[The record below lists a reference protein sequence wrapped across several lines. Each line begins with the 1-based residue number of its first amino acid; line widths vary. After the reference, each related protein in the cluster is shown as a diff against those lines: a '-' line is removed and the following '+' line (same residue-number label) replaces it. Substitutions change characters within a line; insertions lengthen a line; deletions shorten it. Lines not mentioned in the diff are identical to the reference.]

1 MDEPRPPDESYAAIV
16 LAGGAGSRLGG
27 VDKATI
33 DIDGRTLLD
42 RALAAVDQAARIVV
56 VGPTRPVP
64 EHVVVTQERPPGGG
78 PVAAVAAGLVA
89 LGELGDERLDERL
102 DLVVVLACDMPF
114 VDAGAVEQLVTAATT
129 RPGDGAAL
137 VDADGRRQHLAAA
150 YRIIPLRAALHAMGD
165 VDGAAMRHVVQRL
178 TMVEIEADPE
188 ITLDTDTWSDVRR
201 SQTLAQQRRA
211 QERAETRGE
220 QP

>member
-1 MDEPRPPDESYAAIV
+1 MDEPRRPDESYAAVV

-27 VDKATI
+27 VDKAAI

-42 RALAAVDQAARIVV
+42 RALAAVDQADRIVV
-56 VGPTRPVP
+56 VGPARPLP
-64 EHVVVTQERPPGGG
+64 DGVVATQEQPPGGG

-89 LGELGDERLDERL
+89 LSKRVDNDTEI
-102 DLVVVLACDMPF
+102 VVVLACDMPF
-114 VDAGAVEQLVTAATT
+114 VDAGAVEGLVGAATS
-129 RPGDGAAL
+129 RRGDGAAF
-137 VDADGRRQHLAAA
+137 VDAGGRRQHLAAA
-150 YRIIPLRAALHAMGD
+150 YRMIALRAALDEIGD
-165 VDGAAMRHVVQRL
+165 VDGAAMRHVAQRL

-201 SQTLAQQRRA
+201 TQTLAEQRRA
-211 QERAETRGE
+211 RERAEIRGE